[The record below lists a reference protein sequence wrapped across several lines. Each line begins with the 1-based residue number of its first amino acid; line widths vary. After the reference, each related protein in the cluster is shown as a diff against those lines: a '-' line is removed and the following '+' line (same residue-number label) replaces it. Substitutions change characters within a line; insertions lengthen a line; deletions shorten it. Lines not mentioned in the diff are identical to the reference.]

1 MEHNVKNA
9 SKKSA
14 FSILLFISAI
24 IVAILGV
31 VLLVV
36 NIYLYK
42 TSVNQAVAQGYAVAT
57 VRKAYVPSQLIPG
70 IFQPIALYGGIALL
84 LVAVGK
90 TSNKVSNCLAVLN
103 KKEICDDVTH
113 EYCEDQT
120 DQDVAS
126 VENIETTSPEEIS
139 DETQK
144 NID

>member
-1 MEHNVKNA
+1 MEHNVKNT

-24 IVAILGV
+24 VVAILGV
-31 VLLVV
+31 ALLVD

-70 IFQPIALYGGIALL
+70 IFQPIGLYGGIALL
-84 LVAVGK
+84 LLAVGK
-90 TSNKVSNCLAVLN
+90 TSNKVSNCLTVLT

-120 DQDVAS
+120 DQDVAN
-126 VENIETTSPEEIS
+126 VENIETTNPEEIS

>member
-1 MEHNVKNA
+1 MEHNVKKA

-14 FSILLFISAI
+14 ISITLFISAI
-24 IVAILGV
+24 VVAILGV

-36 NIYLYK
+36 NIYLYR

-70 IFQPIALYGGIALL
+70 IFQPIALYGGVALIL
-84 LVAVGK
+84 LAVGK
-90 TSNKVSNCLAVLN
+90 ISDKVSKCLAVLTE
-103 KKEICDDVTH
+103 KEICDDVTY
-113 EYCEDQT
+113 ENCEDQV
-120 DQDVAS
+120 DQDV
-126 VENIETTSPEEIS
+126 VNEENIETTNPEEIL

>member
-1 MEHNVKNA
+1 MEHNAKKT

-14 FSILLFISAI
+14 FSIFLFISAI

-31 VLLVV
+31 ALLVA
-36 NIYLYK
+36 NIYLYI

-57 VRKAYVPSQLIPG
+57 VRKAYVPSQLLPG

-84 LVAVGK
+84 LLAAGK
-90 TSNKVSNCLAVLN
+90 ISDKVSKCLTVLT
-103 KKEICDDVTH
+103 KKEICDNVTH

-120 DQDVAS
+120 DQDVAD
-126 VENIETTSPEEIS
+126 VENIETTNPEEIS
-139 DETQK
+139 NETQK

>member
-14 FSILLFISAI
+14 FSIFLFISAI
-24 IVAILGV
+24 VVAILGV

-90 TSNKVSNCLAVLN
+90 ISDKVSKCLTVST

-113 EYCEDQT
+113 EYCEDQA
-120 DQDVAS
+120 DQDVTN
-126 VENIETTSPEEIS
+126 VENIETTNPEEIS